1 MSRSIGAAIALAL
14 FVLSPAAVPSAA
26 PPNQDT
32 IIRIGTLGGLYSIL
46 LAVNNNNAAVG
57 WSFTATNPDWEHAI
71 LWQDGHLIDLGTLP
85 GDVLSRALGI
95 NDRGQI
101 VGLSLSSNLLPFRA
115 RAVIWDHGQ
124 ATELPGSEVCLGM
137 AINNR
142 GHAAGR
148 CEDQPWLWRDGERV
162 GLGLLPGYDYGDV
175 AAIND
180 TDVVVGTMYDSRGN
194 STAFRWADGVLTD
207 LGALTGTTGSQAT
220 AINARGEIAGHVNL
234 PAPEPVVWERNTVT
248 PLAGSWG
255 AFHGIAVGNNNRGQV
270 IGSGFVWWRGAFAS
284 LNPTFFASD
293 VNERGTAVG
302 FYSNNDGGMEGA
314 LMPKV
319 PMP

>member
-26 PPNQDT
+26 APPNQNT
-32 IIRIGTLGGLYSIL
+32 VIRIGTLGGLYSLL
-46 LAVNNNNAAVG
+46 LAVNNANDAVG
-57 WSFTATNPDWEHAI
+57 WSFTATDPWEHAI
-71 LWQDGHLIDLGTLP
+71 LWHDGHLTDLGTLP
-85 GDVLSRALGI
+85 GDAISRALGI

-101 VGLSLSSNLLPFRA
+101 VGVSLPDSSLPFRA

-124 ATELPGSEVCLGM
+124 STELPGSDACLGM

-162 GLGLLPGYDYGDV
+162 GLGVLPGYDYGDV

-180 TDVVVGTMYDSRGN
+180 SDVVVGTMYSQGN

-207 LGALTGTTGSQAT
+207 LGALTGRTGSGAT
-220 AINARGEIAGHVNL
+220 AINARGEITGYANL
-234 PAPEPVVWERNTVT
+234 PATEPVLWEGDTVR
-248 PLAGSWG
+248 PLAGAWG
-255 AFHGIAVGNNNRGQV
+255 AFNGIAFGNNNRGQV
-270 IGSGFVWWRGAFAS
+270 IGTGFVWWRGAFAS

-319 PMP
+319 PTP